1 MKEMKK
7 TKENWEGLKM
17 KEKIKR
23 LFELK
28 ASVEEVEHI
37 AFLEKENKHLIELK
51 DEAIK
56 LHHKSKEDVRYIKSE
71 IRIARTLKELKK
83 KLDIR

>member
-1 MKEMKK
+1 
-7 TKENWEGLKM
+7 M

-23 LFELK
+23 LFEPK
-28 ASVEEVEHI
+28 VSIEEDEHI

-56 LHHKSKEDVRYIKSE
+56 LHYKSKEEVRYIKSE
-71 IRIARTLKELKK
+71 IMKARTIKELKK
-83 KLDIR
+83 NLGIR